1 MCSDTGRVCKKCGIF
16 KEWSQFSYKRP
27 TGKKAGYQPRC
38 KTCAAEDTRQWN
50 LKNKETARNRYLQR
64 SYGISENEYNA
75 RLLSQDNSCPICKKE
90 FSFGEFGPDSP
101 VVDHCHTGGHVR
113 GIICNECN
121 RGLGYFRDSPNALRN
136 AASYLEES

>member
-1 MCSDTGRVCKKCGIF
+1 MYSDVGRVCKKCGIF

-27 TGKKAGYQPRC
+27 TGRKAGHQPRC
-38 KTCAAEDTRQWN
+38 KTCASEDTRQWN
-50 LKNKETARNRYLQR
+50 LKNKETARDRYLQR
-64 SYGISENEYNA
+64 NYGISENEYNA

-121 RGLGYFRDSPNALRN
+121 RGLGYFRDNPNALRN